1 MDDEYT
7 TYLSQEDYDIFV
19 AELNKPPKYIKGLAD
34 LLKRA
39 STIPFRTLDEPQQT
53 SLYGCSC
60 FRASSTSYYH

>member
-34 LLKRA
+34 LLKRV
-39 STIPFRTLDEPQQT
+39 STIPTNDPTTLRQT
-53 SLYGCSC
+53 DLDNPRS
-60 FRASSTSYYH
+60 